1 MVPVAHCVSASTDPP
16 EIRHTKTLAFWMM
29 PLAAK
34 PSVTVAVVEV
44 LVLELPLPQ
53 ALRRAAADKTKI
65 DEVNRVN
72 M

>member
-1 MVPVAHCVSASTDPP
+1 
-16 EIRHTKTLAFWMM
+16 MM